1 MRTFDRLTA
10 SGCALLLATGLTV
23 GATAADDP
31 APSGFEYEWG
41 ADIIGAG
48 FFGSGSWF
56 GESSAFLGAETDQWL
71 EFGFEPK
78 FSFEAPAGKGTAF
91 GQVSA
96 IWTYT
101 SGDDASGLTIGLD
114 QASEITLEQA
124 NVGWRAEDV
133 LDSVDGETFT
143 VTVGNLDYRIGSG
156 MLILDGGGDGAER
169 GGWYLGMRKAFHQ
182 SLLLQLKTDDWLLE
196 GFRLAN
202 HPRQGGTEGD
212 VVGANAE
219 RSFGGIGRFGGT
231 FMHVDA
237 NLPGPPNSMNVFSLR
252 YDLAPEEG
260 FGISAEYAKESG
272 DQIEAFGY
280 FAQVSYTTSSM
291 AWSPVF
297 SYRFADFSGD
307 DPLTAEDERFREVA
321 YGYTDYGSWYQ
332 GEITGNYPLGNGNLQ
347 SHLLR
352 MKVQPRDDLTL
363 NVLYYQFSFNEPAA
377 LGLTSDDWGDE
388 VDFTADWAV
397 NDELYLIGVLAILSP
412 GQAAVQMT
420 GGTDDWVYAMLYASY
435 AW

>member
-1 MRTFDRLTA
+1 MKTHTLRTTRSLLIALSALGLASTA
-10 SGCALLLATGLTV
+10 L
-23 GATAADDP
+23 AADDAE
-31 APSGFEYEWG
+31 APPTEFEYEFG
-41 ADIIGAG
+41 ADLIGAG

-56 GESSAFLGAETDQWL
+56 GESDTFLGANTDQWL
-71 EFGFEPK
+71 EFGAEPK
-78 FSFEAPAGKGTAF
+78 FSFQMPAGGGTMF

-124 NVGWRAEDV
+124 NLGWRSDEW
-133 LDSVDGETFT
+133 T
-143 VTVGNLDYRIGSG
+143 VTVGNLDYKIGSG

-169 GGWYLGMRKAFHQ
+169 GGWYLGMRKAFHKSFLVQ
-182 SLLLQLKTDDWLLE
+182 YQGDDWLLE

-202 HPRQGGTEGD
+202 HPRAGGTEGD
-212 VVGANAE
+212 AIGVNAE
-219 RSFGGIGRFGGT
+219 RAFEGLGRFGGT
-231 FMHVDA
+231 FMNVDA
-237 NLPGPPNSMNVFSLR
+237 NLPGPPNTMNVFSGR
-252 YDLAPEEG
+252 YDLAPEKG

-272 DQIEAFGY
+272 DMIEATGY
-280 FAQVSYTTSSM
+280 FAQVSYTTSDM

-297 SYRFADFSGD
+297 SLRIADFSGD
-307 DPLTAEDERFREVA
+307 DPLTAGTDERFREVA

-332 GEITGNYPLGNGNLQ
+332 GEITGNYPLGNGNLK
-347 SHLLR
+347 STMLR
-352 MKVQPRDDLTL
+352 MKAQPSEDLTL
-363 NVLYYQFSFNEPAA
+363 NVLYYQFTFNEPASFG
-377 LGLTSDDWGDE
+377 LGSDDWGDE
-388 VDFTADWAV
+388 IDIAADWAV
-397 NDELYLIGVLAILSP
+397 NDKLYLIGVFAILSP